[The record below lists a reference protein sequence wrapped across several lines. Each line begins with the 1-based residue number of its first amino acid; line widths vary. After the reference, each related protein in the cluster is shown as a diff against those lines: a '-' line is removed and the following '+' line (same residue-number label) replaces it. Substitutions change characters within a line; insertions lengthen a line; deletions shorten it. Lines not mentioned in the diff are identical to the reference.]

1 MVFVLGLISA
11 AFGCLCMLWAAFVH
25 GRNYETL
32 CYMGATALLLSVVI
46 MFAWAM
52 SLPPTVDVW

>member
-1 MVFVLGLISA
+1 MLKVLGLIA
-11 AFGCLCMLWAAFVH
+11 AGFGCVCVLWASFVH
-25 GRNYETL
+25 GRNYEIL

-52 SLPPTVDVW
+52 SLPPTVDVF